1 MVVSMQVDVKKQ
13 QIIEGG
19 PQGGRI
25 TQHTMGS
32 SKHRKAG
39 RIVTA
44 DT

>member
-1 MVVSMQVDVKKQ
+1 MSGRSSQARMVVSMQVDVKKQ

-32 SKHRKAG
+32 S
-39 RIVTA
+39 
-44 DT
+44 